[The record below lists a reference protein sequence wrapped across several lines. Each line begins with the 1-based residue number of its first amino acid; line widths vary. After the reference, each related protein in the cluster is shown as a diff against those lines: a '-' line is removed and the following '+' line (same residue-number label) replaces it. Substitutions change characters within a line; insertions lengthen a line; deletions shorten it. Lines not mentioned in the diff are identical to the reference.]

1 MARLIKHIRL
11 RDELKEHTQS
21 RVTNLKWQY
30 SEKKVNEICQQNALK
45 GGQPKM
51 EALFKTQRN
60 EISRDKP

>member
-1 MARLIKHIRL
+1 MAIFG
-11 RDELKEHTQS
+11 
-21 RVTNLKWQY
+21 
-30 SEKKVNEICQQNALK
+30 KKVNEICQQNALK